1 MANDFFPSI
10 SWLMP
15 LAPSEAPALLKTTL
29 DCLEKQ
35 TLQAQELIIAADGPL
50 PLDLC
55 QVIESC
61 HLPVNLKQQKQ
72 PQGIGAMLKIIAPC
86 CKGDVI
92 IRIDSDDLY
101 ATNHT
106 EVMAMSLINR
116 PDIGVL
122 GCQLL
127 ELDTSRCY
135 QQSARKTPTSKA
147 DAKRWLPWR
156 NPLNHQTIAIHR
168 HVLIEAGGYRHTPGF
183 EDWDLWI
190 RVAAAGYGI
199 MNLASCTSAARVNDR
214 HRKRRRG
221 LQYILQE
228 VNFYA
233 RQVREGKI
241 NPCVAI
247 IACVSRLPLR
257 LLPAK
262 ALQWWMQ
269 SNWRGLPTFDSSWV
283 SEFVPEG
290 SRPASIR

>member
-55 QVIESC
+55 QVIKSC
-61 HLPVNLKQQKQ
+61 QLPVNLKQQKQ
-72 PQGIGAMLKIIAPC
+72 PQGIGAMLEIIAPC

-92 IRIDSDDLY
+92 MRIDSDDLY
-101 ATNHT
+101 AANHT
-106 EVMAMSLINR
+106 EAMARSLINR

-127 ELDTSRCY
+127 ELDTSRGY

-190 RVAAAGYGI
+190 RVADAGYGI
-199 MNLASCTSAARVNDR
+199 MNLASCTSAARVNLR

-221 LQYILQE
+221 LQYIRQE

-241 NPCVAI
+241 NPWIAI
-247 IACVSRLPLR
+247 IACVSRLPWR
-257 LLPAK
+257 LLPAR
-262 ALQWWMQ
+262 ALRWWMQ
-269 SNWRGLPTFDSSWV
+269 SKWRGSPTFDTSWV
-283 SEFVPEG
+283 SEFIPER
-290 SRPASIR
+290 SRPPSIR

>member
-1 MANDFFPSI
+1 
-10 SWLMP
+10 MP
-15 LAPSEAPALLKTTL
+15 LAPSEAPELLKATL

-72 PQGIGAMLKIIAPC
+72 PQGIGAMLEIIAPF

-92 IRIDSDDLY
+92 MRIDSDDLY
-101 ATNHT
+101 AADHT
-106 EVMAMSLINR
+106 ELMALSLINR
-116 PDIGVL
+116 PGIGVL
-122 GCQLL
+122 GSQLL
-127 ELDTSRCY
+127 ELDTTRAY
-135 QQSARKTPTSKA
+135 QQSARKTPTSKS
-147 DAKRWLPWR
+147 DAQRWLPWR

-199 MNLASCTSAARVNDR
+199 VSLASCTSAARVNDR

-233 RQVREGKI
+233 RQVRERKI
-241 NPCVAI
+241 NPWIAI
-247 IACVSRLPLR
+247 IACLSRLPWR
-257 LLPAK
+257 LLPAR
-262 ALQWWMQ
+262 ALRWWMQ
-269 SNWRGLPTFDSSWV
+269 SKWRGSPTFDTSWV

-290 SRPASIR
+290 SRPQSIR